1 MKQKIIDWWNR
12 QVKSRFYHIRIVE
25 EKDTEILDLRRKNYE
40 LGEVIEK
47 RENEI
52 FGLQKDILEAAS
64 KITEEREAHQA
75 NIEAYEVKVMLLE
88 RRLEK

>member
-12 QVKSRFYHIRIVE
+12 QVKSRFYHIRIVG

-64 KITEEREAHQA
+64 KITEERETHQA